1 MLNTPLLQ
9 QNLTTEIKRILDL
22 PFNESSNPEFVKQ
35 RFANELAAAIATS
48 IDSWIRQATVTV
60 NAGIPVTTAGSPTAQ
75 TGATTAPGTGTIS

>member
-9 QNLTTEIKRILDL
+9 QTLTTEIKRILDL

-35 RFANELAAAIATS
+35 RFANELAEVIATS